1 MSFLSKLKSVFSP
14 SNLTVVKGIVGT
26 VYPIV
31 ELIATMTP
39 TKADD
44 EIISCANLIGVKDF
58 ILAGPGESGKMLK
71 ELAIKAAQKKMKNVP
86 VEVIARA
93 VESAYQQMKA
103 KDSL

>member
-14 SNLTVVKGIVGT
+14 SNLTVVKGVVGT

-44 EIISCANLIGVKDF
+44 EIIALRS
-58 ILAGPGESGKMLK
+58 
-71 ELAIKAAQKKMKNVP
+71 
-86 VEVIARA
+86 
-93 VESAYQQMKA
+93 
-103 KDSL
+103 